1 MKLVLKNYVLLV
13 IAATLAFLPLQSV
26 SAKSDE
32 QKSAQSSAKKKYIK
46 KANYKRSKSRKE
58 KLQASRV
65 AYAKQQAIDLG
76 EYYDGSNEPNF
87 SSNSLL
93 VVNQNT
99 GEVKFSKNAETQL
112 PIASITKLM
121 TAMVV
126 LDADLPMSE
135 MVSISNEDIDR
146 IKGTSSRLPIGTT
159 FSRDDMLKL
168 ALMSSENRAAYAL
181 SRHYPGGRPAFIRA
195 MNAKALSLGL
205 MQTQF
210 EEPTGLS
217 PQNKSTAHDLY
228 QLVAAAYQY
237 PFIRQAT
244 TTTEYEATIT
254 GRVRPLLY
262 KNTNI
267 LVRKGEWNIGLS
279 KTGFIN
285 EAGRCLV
292 MQATVANEPLMIVLL
307 DAAGTN
313 KRTGDANQ
321 IRKWLELHHKD
332 VPVQVANKQLEQQQ
346 KSKQGAANVEMEEA
360 ELQPKLMMSQSIY
373 DERYEQWLSE
383 MEQH

>member
-1 MKLVLKNYVLLV
+1 MKSVLKNYALLV
-13 IAATLAFLPLQSV
+13 LAATLALLPLQSV
-26 SAKSDE
+26 YAKADE

-46 KANYKRSKSRKE
+46 KVNYSKQSRKE
-58 KLQASRV
+58 KLQARRL
-65 AYAKQQAIDLG
+65 ALAKQRATDLG
-76 EYYDGSNEPNF
+76 EYYDGSAQPNF

-93 VVNQNT
+93 VVNQDT
-99 GEVKFSKNAETQL
+99 GEIKFSKNAEVQL

-135 MVSISNEDIDR
+135 MVSITEEDIDR
-146 IKGTSSRLPIGTT
+146 IKGTRSRLPIGTT

-181 SRHYPGGRPAFIRA
+181 SRHYPGGRSAFIRA

-205 MQTQF
+205 MQTEF
-210 EEPTGLS
+210 AEPTGLS

-244 TTTEYEATIT
+244 TTTDYEITIA
-254 GRVRPLLY
+254 GRQRPLLY
-262 KNTNI
+262 KNTNV
-267 LVRKGEWNIGLS
+267 LVRKGDWNIGLS

-313 KRTGDANQ
+313 KRTGDANM
-321 IRKWLELHHKD
+321 IRKWLEYHHTDAPTQIAEKL
-332 VPVQVANKQLEQQQ
+332 PQQSHNQ
-346 KSKQGAANVEMEEA
+346 ETVKGGDAVLQDDG
-360 ELQPKLMMSQSIY
+360 LQPKLMMSQSIY
-373 DERYEQWLSE
+373 DERYEQWLSD

>member
-1 MKLVLKNYVLLV
+1 MLLV
-13 IAATLAFLPLQSV
+13 MAATLAFLPVQSV
-26 SAKSDE
+26 SAKTDK
-32 QKSAQSSAKKKYIK
+32 QKSAQSSTKKKYIK
-46 KANYKRSKSRKE
+46 KVNYKPSNSHKE
-58 KLQASRV
+58 KLED
-65 AYAKQQAIDLG
+65 IDLG
-76 EYYDGSNEPNF
+76 EDYDGSIEPNF

-99 GEVKFSKNAETQL
+99 GEIKLSKNAEVQL

-135 MVSISNEDIDR
+135 MVTITSEDLDR
-146 IKGTSSRLPIGTT
+146 IKGTGSRLPIGTT

-181 SRHYPGGRPAFIRA
+181 SRHYPGGRSAFIRA

-205 MQTQF
+205 MHTQF
-210 EEPTGLS
+210 SEPTGLS

-244 TTTEYEATIT
+244 TTTEYEITIS
-254 GRVRPLLY
+254 GRKRPLLY
-262 KNTNI
+262 KNTNV

-279 KTGFIN
+279 KTGYIN

-307 DAAGTN
+307 DAAATN
-313 KRTGDANQ
+313 KRTSDANM
-321 IRKWLELHHKD
+321 IRKWLEQHHSD
-332 VPVQVANKQLEQQQ
+332 APVQVAEQLPVQPHNQQ
-346 KSKQGAANVEMEEA
+346 EIA
-360 ELQPKLMMSQSIY
+360 ENTVTEDAGLQPKLMMSQSIY

>member
-1 MKLVLKNYVLLV
+1 MKLVLKNYALLV
-13 IAATLAFLPLQSV
+13 IAATLALLPLQSV
-26 SAKSDE
+26 SANADG

-46 KANYKRSKSRKE
+46 KVNYSGQSRKE
-58 KLQASRV
+58 KLKARRL
-65 AYAKQQAIDLG
+65 ALAKERATDLG
-76 EYYDGSNEPNF
+76 EHYDGTVQPNF

-93 VVNQNT
+93 VVNQDT
-99 GEVKFSKNAETQL
+99 GEIKLSKNAEAQL

-135 MVSISNEDIDR
+135 MVTITNEDIDR
-146 IKGTSSRLPIGTT
+146 IKGTRSRLPVGTT

-181 SRHYPGGRPAFIRA
+181 SRHYPGGRSAFIRA

-210 EEPTGLS
+210 SEPTGLS

-244 TTTEYEATIT
+244 TTTEYEITIN
-254 GRVRPLLY
+254 GRQRPLLY
-262 KNTNI
+262 KNTNV

-313 KRTGDANQ
+313 KRTGDANM
-321 IRKWLELHHKD
+321 IRKWLENHHHD
-332 VPVQVANKQLEQQQ
+332 APVQVAEKLPEQSQNQQTLAADLEIEDD
-346 KSKQGAANVEMEEA
+346 G
-360 ELQPKLMMSQSIY
+360 LQPKLMMSQSIY

>member
-1 MKLVLKNYVLLV
+1 M
-13 IAATLAFLPLQSV
+13 AATLAFLPVQSV
-26 SAKSDE
+26 SAKTDK
-32 QKSAQSSAKKKYIK
+32 QKSAQSSTKKKYIK
-46 KANYKRSKSRKE
+46 KVNYHPSNSHKE
-58 KLQASRV
+58 KLED
-65 AYAKQQAIDLG
+65 IDLG
-76 EYYDGSNEPNF
+76 EDYDGSIEPNF

-99 GEVKFSKNAETQL
+99 GEIKLSKNAEVQL

-135 MVSISNEDIDR
+135 MVTITGEDLDR
-146 IKGTSSRLPIGTT
+146 IKGTGSRLPIGTT
-159 FSRDDMLKL
+159 FSRGDMLKL

-181 SRHYPGGRPAFIRA
+181 SRHYPGGRAAFVRA

-205 MQTQF
+205 MHTQF
-210 EEPTGLS
+210 SEPTGLS

-244 TTTEYEATIT
+244 TTTEYEITIA
-254 GRVRPLLY
+254 GRKRPLLY
-262 KNTNI
+262 KNTNV

-313 KRTGDANQ
+313 KRTGDANM
-321 IRKWLELHHKD
+321 IRKWLEHHHND
-332 VPVQVANKQLEQQQ
+332 APVQVAEQLPEQQAP
-346 KSKQGAANVEMEEA
+346 KQQTTVESAGAEDAG
-360 ELQPKLMMSQSIY
+360 LQPKLMMSQSIY

>member
-76 EYYDGSNEPNF
+76 EYYDGSNAPNF

-135 MVSISNEDIDR
+135 MVSISNEDVDR

-321 IRKWLELHHKD
+321 IRKWLEFHHKD
-332 VPVQVANKQLEQQQ
+332 VPMQVADKQPEQQQ
-346 KSKQGAANVEMEEA
+346 NTNQVTAKVEMEEPA
-360 ELQPKLMMSQSIY
+360 LQPKLMMSQSIY

>member
-13 IAATLAFLPLQSV
+13 IAATLALLPVQSV
-26 SAKSDE
+26 SAKTDK
-32 QKSAQSSAKKKYIK
+32 QKSAQSSAKKQYIK
-46 KANYKRSKSRKE
+46 KVNYKPSNSHKE
-58 KLQASRV
+58 KLED
-65 AYAKQQAIDLG
+65 IDLG
-76 EYYDGSNEPNF
+76 ENYDGSIKPNF

-99 GEVKFSKNAETQL
+99 GEIKLSKNAEAQL

-126 LDADLPMSE
+126 LDADLSMNE
-135 MVSISNEDIDR
+135 MVTITGEDLDR
-146 IKGTSSRLPIGTT
+146 IKGTGSRLPIGTT

-181 SRHYPGGRPAFIRA
+181 SRHYPGGRPAFVRA

-205 MQTQF
+205 MHTQF
-210 EEPTGLS
+210 SEPTGLS

-244 TTTEYEATIT
+244 TTTEYEITIA
-254 GRVRPLLY
+254 GRKRPLLY
-262 KNTNI
+262 KNTNV

-279 KTGFIN
+279 KTGYIN

-313 KRTGDANQ
+313 KRTGDANM
-321 IRKWLELHHKD
+321 IRKWLEQHHSD
-332 VPVQVANKQLEQQQ
+332 APVQVAEQLPEQQQ
-346 KSKQGAANVEMEEA
+346 NDQQTIA
-360 ELQPKLMMSQSIY
+360 ENLEDEDAGLQPKLMMSQSIY

>member
-1 MKLVLKNYVLLV
+1 VKSVLKNYVLLLTV
-13 IAATLAFLPLQSV
+13 ATLAFLPMQSV
-26 SAKSDE
+26 SAKTDQ
-32 QKSAQSSAKKKYIK
+32 QKSTQSTAKKKYIK
-46 KANYKRSKSRKE
+46 KANYKRSNSRKE
-58 KLQASRV
+58 KLQARRI
-65 AYAKQQAIDLG
+65 ALAKQQATDLG
-76 EYYDGSNEPNF
+76 EYYDGSIKPNF

-99 GEVKFSKNAETQL
+99 GEIKFSKNAEVQV

-126 LDADLPMSE
+126 LDADMPMSE
-135 MVSISNEDIDR
+135 IVTITDDDVDR
-146 IKGTSSRLPIGTT
+146 IKGTSSRLPLGTT

-181 SRHYPGGRPAFIRA
+181 SRHYPGGRAAFIRA

-205 MQTQF
+205 MQTHF
-210 EEPTGLS
+210 SEPTGLS
-217 PQNKSTAHDLY
+217 PDNKSTAYDLY

-244 TTTEYEATIT
+244 TTTEYEVTIV
-254 GRVRPLLY
+254 GRQRPLMY
-262 KNTNI
+262 KNTNV
-267 LVRKGEWNIGLS
+267 LVRKGDWNIGLS

-313 KRTGDANQ
+313 KRTGDANM
-321 IRKWLELHHKD
+321 IRKWLEYHHND
-332 VPVQVANKQLEQQQ
+332 APVQVAEQLPEQQQ
-346 KSKQGAANVEMEEA
+346 VNEQVLADTETEGIGI
-360 ELQPKLMMSQSIY
+360 QPKLMMSQSIY

>member
-1 MKLVLKNYVLLV
+1 MKSVLKNYVLLV
-13 IAATLAFLPLQSV
+13 IVATLAFLPSQSV
-26 SAKSDE
+26 FAKADE
-32 QKSAQSSAKKKYIK
+32 QKSAHSSAKKKYIK
-46 KANYKRSKSRKE
+46 KANYKPSKARKE
-58 KLQASRV
+58 KLEARRL
-65 AYAKQQAIDLG
+65 ALAKQQAIDLG
-76 EYYDGSNEPNF
+76 EYYDGSITPNF

-99 GEVKFSKNAETQL
+99 GEIKFTKNAEEQV

-135 MVSISNEDIDR
+135 MVTITDNDVDR
-146 IKGTSSRLPIGTT
+146 IKGTSSRLPLGTT

-181 SRHYPGGRPAFIRA
+181 SRQYPGGRPAFIRA

-205 MQTQF
+205 MQTHF
-210 EEPTGLS
+210 SDPTGLS
-217 PQNKSTAHDLY
+217 PDNQSTAHDLY

-237 PFIRQAT
+237 PLIRQAT
-244 TTTEYEATIT
+244 TTPEYEVTVT
-254 GRVRPLLY
+254 GRQRPLLY
-262 KNTNI
+262 KNTNV
-267 LVRKGEWNIGLS
+267 LVRKGDWNIGLS

-292 MQATVANEPLMIVLL
+292 MQATIASEPLMIVLL
-307 DAAGTN
+307 DASGTN
-313 KRTGDANQ
+313 KRTGDANM
-321 IRKWLELHHKD
+321 IRKWLEYHHNGASM
-332 VPVQVANKQLEQQQ
+332 QVADEVKQQQ
-346 KSKQGAANVEMEEA
+346 HNQQALAAKTEA
-360 ELQPKLMMSQSIY
+360 EDDVLQPKLMMSQSIY
-373 DERYEQWLSE
+373 DERYEQWLSD